1 MMSKIETKLS
11 QLDSVPHKGLF
22 RRRGIFSKFV
32 VSFVGLVVLVLVVNG
47 GLETWFMYRET
58 TQILAKAQSEKAT
71 ATANRID
78 QFLSDIERQISWAT
92 RASSTTVEQR
102 RSDYALL
109 LQQVPAIDR
118 LIYLDGVGKEQLR
131 LTRGQ
136 FVVASGVDYSDDP
149 KFKETQDK
157 SVWLSPVHF
166 DGFDPFIAIAMA
178 HSGRNAGS
186 SVAEINLKFLSDF
199 IDQRQTGTDID
210 AYVVGPAGR
219 LLAHSNIG
227 PNHLGADLSN
237 LPQVNSMIKP
247 RAEPITLGQ
256 DPDGHSVLTA
266 AATIPR
272 MNWYVFFEQPLSKA
286 LEPVYGLLYRTGW
299 LLALAIMLAVL
310 AGTLLAHQLVTP
322 IRALQVGARQLE
334 ASDFGHRINV
344 KTADEIE
351 ELADHFNRMADQL
364 QGSYSRLEQKVADRT
379 RDLAQSNSELKALEE
394 IGRAVA
400 SSLDINAVLATIVTR
415 AVELSHADAG
425 AIYSYDTSR
434 DIFELAEAHAL
445 DQSFQDK
452 VRATRIKLDESTLGL
467 SAKQRGPISIPDLS
481 KAPNFPLKELT
492 LSAGFNSVLIVPLFA
507 QDEILGALVLQR
519 RATGDFPA
527 STVGL
532 MQTFANQ
539 SVLAMKNARLFR
551 EVDQKGR
558 ELAIASAHKSQFV
571 ANMSHELRT
580 PLNAVLGYSELLTDG
595 LYGRIP
601 QKALG
606 VLERIQANGKHLLG
620 LINDVLDISKIEA
633 GQLTLALDDYSVEA
647 IVQSVVAATGSLA
660 QAKGIEVKASVPDD
674 LPMGR
679 GDERRLTQVL
689 LNLVSNAIKF
699 TDTGEVEVHVKAV
712 NGEFNFMVRD
722 TGPGIAAED
731 QAKIFEQFQQVDN
744 TSTRKKGGT
753 GLGLSISRQLVGMHG
768 GHIDLDSTLG
778 VGSTFNI
785 VVPVRVHQQRQ
796 PA

>member
-1 MMSKIETKLS
+1 MMSTIETKLS
-11 QLDSVPHKGLF
+11 QLDSAPRKGLF

-32 VSFVGLVVLVLVVNG
+32 VSFVGLVVLVLLVNG
-47 GLETWFMYRET
+47 ALETWFMYSET

-71 ATANRID
+71 TTANRID

-102 RSDYALL
+102 RSDYAQL
-109 LQQVPAIDR
+109 LQQVPAIDS
-118 LIYLDGVGKEQLR
+118 LIYLDGAGKEQLR
-131 LTRGQ
+131 LTRAQ
-136 FVVASGVDYSDDP
+136 FVIASGVDYSDDP
-149 KFKETQDK
+149 KFKETKDK
-157 SVWLSPVHF
+157 PVWLSPVHF

-186 SVAEINLKFLSDF
+186 TVAEINLKFLSDF
-199 IDQRQTGTDID
+199 VDQGQTGTDID
-210 AYVVGPAGR
+210 AYVLGPEGR
-219 LLAHSNIG
+219 LLAHSDIG
-227 PNHLGADLSN
+227 HNHLGAALAN
-237 LPQVNSMIKP
+237 LPQVKSLIKSP
-247 RAEPITLGQ
+247 AGPVTLGQ
-256 DPDGHSVLTA
+256 DPDGHAVLTGSA
-266 AATIPR
+266 AIPR

-286 LEPVYGLLYRTGW
+286 LQPVYGLLYRTGW
-299 LLALAIMLAVL
+299 LLAVAIMLAVL
-310 AGTLLAHQLVTP
+310 AGMLLARQLVTP

-400 SSLDINAVLATIVTR
+400 SSLDINAVLATIVTQ
-415 AVELSHADAG
+415 AVKFSRADAG
-425 AIYSYDTSR
+425 AIYSYDASR
-434 DIFELAEAHAL
+434 GIFELAEAHAL

-452 VRATRIKLDESTLGL
+452 VRGTRITLDESALGL
-467 SAKQRGPISIPDLS
+467 SAKQRSPVSIPDLS
-481 KAPNFPLKELT
+481 KAPSFSLKEIV

-507 QDEILGALVLQR
+507 QDDILGALVLQR
-519 RATGDFPA
+519 REVGDFPA
-527 STVGL
+527 STVDL

-539 SVLAMKNARLFR
+539 SVLAMKNAQLFR

-558 ELAIASAHKSQFV
+558 ELAIASEHKSQFV

-580 PLNAVLGYSELLTDG
+580 PLNAVLGYSELLADG
-595 LYGRIP
+595 LYGSIP
-601 QKALG
+601 QKGLD

-647 IVQSVVAATGSLA
+647 MVQSVVAATGSLA
-660 QAKGIEVKASVPDD
+660 QAKGIEVKTSVPND

-699 TDTGEVEVHVKAV
+699 TDTGEVEVRVQSV
-712 NGEFNFMVRD
+712 NGEFNIMVCD
-722 TGPGIAAED
+722 TGPGIAPKD
-731 QAKIFEQFQQVDN
+731 QATIFEQFQQIDN

-753 GLGLSISRQLVGMHG
+753 GLGLSISRQLVSMHG
-768 GHIDLDSTLG
+768 GRIDLNSTVG

-785 VVPVRVHQQRQ
+785 VVPVRVQQQR

>member
-1 MMSKIETKLS
+1 MSTIEPKLS
-11 QLDSVPHKGLF
+11 QQDSAPHKGLF
-22 RRRGIFSKFV
+22 RRRGIFNKFV
-32 VSFVGLVVLVLVVNG
+32 VSFVGLVVLVLIING

-71 ATANRID
+71 TTANRID

-92 RASSTTVEQR
+92 RASSTTIEQR
-102 RSDYALL
+102 RSDYAQL
-109 LQQVPAIDR
+109 LQQVPAIDS
-118 LIYLDGVGKEQLR
+118 LIYLDGAGKEQLR

-136 FVVASGVDYSDDP
+136 FVIASGVDYSDDP
-149 KFKETQDK
+149 KFKETQEK
-157 SVWLSPVHF
+157 PVWLSPVHF

-178 HSGRNAGS
+178 HSGRKAGS
-186 SVAEINLKFLSDF
+186 TVAEINLKFLSDF
-199 IDQRQTGTDID
+199 IDQGQTGADTD
-210 AYVVGPAGR
+210 AFVLGPEGR
-219 LLAHSNIG
+219 LLAHSDIG
-227 PNHLGADLSN
+227 PGHLGADLSN
-237 LPQVNSMIKP
+237 LPQVQSMIKP
-247 RAEPITLGQ
+247 RAEPVTLGQ
-256 DPDGHSVLTA
+256 DPDGHAVLTGSA
-266 AATIPR
+266 AIPR

-286 LEPVYGLLYRTGW
+286 LQPVYGLLYRTGW

-310 AGTLLAHQLVTP
+310 AGMLLAHHLVTP

-400 SSLDINAVLATIVTR
+400 SSLDINAVLATIVTQ
-415 AVELSHADAG
+415 AVKFSRADAG
-425 AIYSYDTSR
+425 AIYSYDASR
-434 DIFELAEAHAL
+434 GIFELAEAHAL
-445 DQSFQDK
+445 DQSFLDK
-452 VRATRIKLDESTLGL
+452 VRATRITLDESALGR
-467 SAKQRGPISIPDLS
+467 SAKQRAPISIPDIS
-481 KAPNFPLKELT
+481 KAPNFSLKEFV

-507 QDEILGALVLQR
+507 QDDILGALVLQR
-519 RATGDFPA
+519 RETGDFPA
-527 STVGL
+527 CTVDL

-539 SVLAMKNARLFR
+539 SVLAMKNAQLFR

-558 ELAIASAHKSQFV
+558 ELAIASEHKSQFV

-580 PLNAVLGYSELLTDG
+580 PLNAVLGYSELLADG
-595 LYGRIP
+595 LYGSIP
-601 QKALG
+601 QKGLD
-606 VLERIQANGKHLLG
+606 VLERIQANGKHLLS

-647 IVQSVVAATGSLA
+647 IVQSVVASTGSLA
-660 QAKGIEVKASVPDD
+660 QAKGIEVKTSVPND

-699 TDTGEVEVHVKAV
+699 TDTGEVEVRVQAV
-712 NGEFNFMVRD
+712 NGDFNIMVCD
-722 TGPGIAAED
+722 TGPGIAPKD
-731 QAKIFEQFQQVDN
+731 QA
-744 TSTRKKGGT
+744 
-753 GLGLSISRQLVGMHG
+753 
-768 GHIDLDSTLG
+768 
-778 VGSTFNI
+778 
-785 VVPVRVHQQRQ
+785 
-796 PA
+796 

>member
-1 MMSKIETKLS
+1 MSTIETKLS
-11 QLDSVPHKGLF
+11 QLDSAPRKGLF

-32 VSFVGLVVLVLVVNG
+32 VSFVGLVVLVLLVNG
-47 GLETWFMYRET
+47 ALETWFMYSET

-71 ATANRID
+71 STANRID

-102 RSDYALL
+102 RSDYAQL
-109 LQQVPAIDR
+109 LQQVPAIDS
-118 LIYLDGVGKEQLR
+118 LIYLDGAGKEQLR
-131 LTRGQ
+131 LTRAQ
-136 FVVASGVDYSDDP
+136 FVIASGVDYSDDP
-149 KFKETQDK
+149 KFKETKDK
-157 SVWLSPVHF
+157 PVWLSPVHF

-186 SVAEINLKFLSDF
+186 TVAEINLKFLSDF
-199 IDQRQTGTDID
+199 VDQGQTGTDID
-210 AYVVGPAGR
+210 AYVLGPEGR
-219 LLAHSNIG
+219 LLAHSDIG
-227 PNHLGADLSN
+227 HNHLGADLAN
-237 LPQVNSMIKP
+237 LPQVKSLIKSP
-247 RAEPITLGQ
+247 AGPVTLGQ
-256 DPDGHSVLTA
+256 DPDGHAVLTGSA
-266 AATIPR
+266 AIPR

-286 LEPVYGLLYRTGW
+286 LQPVYGLLYRTGW
-299 LLALAIMLAVL
+299 LLAVAIMLAVL
-310 AGTLLAHQLVTP
+310 AGMLLARQLVTP

-400 SSLDINAVLATIVTR
+400 SSLDINAVLATIVTQ
-415 AVELSHADAG
+415 AVKFSRADAG
-425 AIYSYDTSR
+425 AIYSYDASR
-434 DIFELAEAHAL
+434 GIFELAEAHAL

-452 VRATRIKLDESTLGL
+452 VRGTRITLDESALGL
-467 SAKQRGPISIPDLS
+467 SAKQRSPVSIPDLS
-481 KAPNFPLKELT
+481 KAPSFSLKEIV

-507 QDEILGALVLQR
+507 QDDILGALVLQR
-519 RATGDFPA
+519 REVGDFPA
-527 STVGL
+527 STVDL

-539 SVLAMKNARLFR
+539 SVLAMKNAQLFR

-558 ELAIASAHKSQFV
+558 ELAIASEHKSQFV

-580 PLNAVLGYSELLTDG
+580 PLNAVLGYSELLADG
-595 LYGRIP
+595 LYGSIP
-601 QKALG
+601 QKGLD

-647 IVQSVVAATGSLA
+647 MVQSVVAATGSLA
-660 QAKGIEVKASVPDD
+660 QAKGIEVKTSVPND

-699 TDTGEVEVHVKAV
+699 TDTGEVEVRVQSV
-712 NGEFNFMVRD
+712 NGEFNIMVCD
-722 TGPGIAAED
+722 TGPGIAPKD
-731 QAKIFEQFQQVDN
+731 QATIFEQFQQIDN

-753 GLGLSISRQLVGMHG
+753 GLGLSISRQLVSMHG
-768 GHIDLDSTLG
+768 GRIDLNSTVG

-785 VVPVRVHQQRQ
+785 VVPVRVQQQR

>member
-1 MMSKIETKLS
+1 MMSTIEPKLS
-11 QLDSVPHKGLF
+11 QPDSAPRKGLF

-32 VSFVGLVVLVLVVNG
+32 VWFVGLVVLVLIVNG
-47 GLETWFMYRET
+47 VLETWFMYRET

-71 ATANRID
+71 TTANRID

-102 RSDYALL
+102 RSDYAQL
-109 LQQVPAIDR
+109 LQQVPAIDS
-118 LIYLDGVGKEQLR
+118 LMYLDGAGKEQLR

-136 FVVASGVDYSDDP
+136 FVIASGVDYSDDP
-149 KFKETQDK
+149 KFKETQEK
-157 SVWLSPVHF
+157 PVWLSPVHF

-178 HSGRNAGS
+178 HSGRKAGS
-186 SVAEINLKFLSDF
+186 TVAEINLKFLSDF
-199 IDQRQTGTDID
+199 IDQGQTGTDTD
-210 AYVVGPAGR
+210 AFVLGPEGR
-219 LLAHSNIG
+219 LLAHSDIG
-227 PNHLGADLSN
+227 SSHLGADLSN
-237 LPQVNSMIKP
+237 LPQVKSMIKP
-247 RAEPITLGQ
+247 RAEPVTLGQ
-256 DPDGHSVLTA
+256 DSDGHAVLTGSA
-266 AATIPR
+266 AIPR

-286 LEPVYGLLYRTGW
+286 LQPVYGLLYRTGW
-299 LLALAIMLAVL
+299 LLALAIVLAVL
-310 AGTLLAHQLVTP
+310 AGMLLAHHLVTP

-400 SSLDINAVLATIVTR
+400 SSLDINAVLATIVTQ
-415 AVELSHADAG
+415 AVKFSRADAG
-425 AIYSYDTSR
+425 AIYSYDASR
-434 DIFELAEAHAL
+434 GIFELAEAHAL
-445 DQSFQDK
+445 DQSFLDK
-452 VRATRIKLDESTLGL
+452 VRATRITLDESALGR
-467 SAKQRGPISIPDLS
+467 SAKQRAPISIPDIS
-481 KAPNFPLKELT
+481 KAPNFPLKEIV

-507 QDEILGALVLQR
+507 QDDILGALVLQR
-519 RATGDFPA
+519 RETGDFPA
-527 STVGL
+527 STVDL

-539 SVLAMKNARLFR
+539 SVLAMKNAQLFR

-558 ELAIASAHKSQFV
+558 ELAIASEHKSQFV

-580 PLNAVLGYSELLTDG
+580 PLNAVLGYSELLADG
-595 LYGRIP
+595 LYGSIP
-601 QKALG
+601 QKGLD
-606 VLERIQANGKHLLG
+606 VLERIQANGKHLLS

-660 QAKGIEVKASVPDD
+660 QAKGIEVKTSVPND

-699 TDTGEVEVHVKAV
+699 TDTGEVEVRVQAV
-712 NGEFNFMVRD
+712 NGEFNIMVCD
-722 TGPGIAAED
+722 TGPGIAPKD
-731 QAKIFEQFQQVDN
+731 QATIFEQFQQIDN

-768 GHIDLDSTLG
+768 GRIDLDSTPG

-785 VVPVRVHQQRQ
+785 VVPVRVQQQ
-796 PA
+796 KELA

>member
-1 MMSKIETKLS
+1 MMSTIETKAS
-11 QLDSVPHKGLF
+11 LDSAPAKGLF

-32 VSFVGLVVLVLVVNG
+32 VSFVGLVVLVLLVNG
-47 GLETWFMYRET
+47 ALETWFMYSET

-71 ATANRID
+71 TTANRID

-102 RSDYALL
+102 RSDYAQL
-109 LQQVPAIDR
+109 LQQVPAIDS
-118 LIYLDGVGKEQLR
+118 LIYLDGAGKEQLR
-131 LTRGQ
+131 LTRAQ
-136 FVVASGVDYSDDP
+136 FVIASGVDYSDDP

-157 SVWLSPVHF
+157 PVWLSPVHF

-186 SVAEINLKFLSDF
+186 TVAEINLKFLSDF
-199 IDQRQTGTDID
+199 VDQDQAGTDVD
-210 AYVVGPAGR
+210 AYILGPEGR
-219 LLAHSNIG
+219 LLAHSDLG
-227 PNHLGADLSN
+227 HNHLGADLGS
-237 LPQVNSMIKP
+237 LPQVKSMIKP
-247 RAEPITLGQ
+247 TAEPVTRGQ
-256 DPDGHSVLTA
+256 DPDGHAVLTGSA
-266 AATIPR
+266 AIPR

-286 LEPVYGLLYRTGW
+286 LQPVYGLLYRTGW

-310 AGTLLAHQLVTP
+310 AGMLLAHHLVTP

-400 SSLDINAVLATIVTR
+400 SSLDINAVLATIVTQAVKFSR
-415 AVELSHADAG
+415 ADSG
-425 AIYSYDTSR
+425 AIYSYDASR
-434 DIFELAEAHAL
+434 DIFELAEAHGL
-445 DQSFQDK
+445 DRSFLDK
-452 VRATRIKLDESTLGL
+452 VRGTRITLDESALGL

-481 KAPNFPLKELT
+481 KAPNFSLKEFV

-519 RATGDFPA
+519 RETGDFPA
-527 STVGL
+527 NTVDL

-558 ELAIASAHKSQFV
+558 ELAIASEHKSQFV

-580 PLNAVLGYSELLTDG
+580 PLNAVLGYSELLADG
-595 LYGRIP
+595 LYGNIP
-601 QKALG
+601 QKGLE
-606 VLERIQANGKHLLG
+606 VLERIQANGRHLLS

-660 QAKGIEVKASVPDD
+660 QAKGLEVKTSVPHD

-699 TDTGEVEVHVKAV
+699 TDTGEVEVRVQAV
-712 NGEFNFMVRD
+712 NGEFNIMVCD
-722 TGPGIAAED
+722 TGPGIAPKD
-731 QAKIFEQFQQVDN
+731 QATIFEQFHQIDS

-768 GHIDLDSTLG
+768 GRIDLDSTLG

-785 VVPVRVHQQRQ
+785 VVPVRVQEQR
-796 PA
+796 PLA

>member
-1 MMSKIETKLS
+1 MMSTIQTKLS
-11 QLDSVPHKGLF
+11 QLDSAPRKGLF

-32 VSFVGLVVLVLVVNG
+32 VSFVGLVVLVLLVNG
-47 GLETWFMYRET
+47 ALETWFMYSET

-71 ATANRID
+71 TTANRID

-102 RSDYALL
+102 RSDYAQL
-109 LQQVPAIDR
+109 LQQVPAIDS
-118 LIYLDGVGKEQLR
+118 LIYLDGAGKEQLR
-131 LTRGQ
+131 LTRAQ
-136 FVVASGVDYSDDP
+136 FVIASGVDYSDDP
-149 KFKETQDK
+149 KFKETKDK
-157 SVWLSPVHF
+157 PVWLSPVHF

-186 SVAEINLKFLSDF
+186 TVAEINLKFLSDF
-199 IDQRQTGTDID
+199 VDQGQTGTDID
-210 AYVVGPAGR
+210 AYVLGPEGR
-219 LLAHSNIG
+219 LLAHSDIG
-227 PNHLGADLSN
+227 HNHLGADLAN
-237 LPQVNSMIKP
+237 LPQVKSLIKSP
-247 RAEPITLGQ
+247 AGPVTLGQ
-256 DPDGHSVLTA
+256 DPDGHAVLTGSA
-266 AATIPR
+266 AIPR

-286 LEPVYGLLYRTGW
+286 LQPVYGLLYRTGW
-299 LLALAIMLAVL
+299 LLAVAIMLAVL
-310 AGTLLAHQLVTP
+310 AGMLLARQLVTP

-344 KTADEIE
+344 TTADEIE

-400 SSLDINAVLATIVTR
+400 SSLDINAVLATIVTQ
-415 AVELSHADAG
+415 AVKFSRADAG
-425 AIYSYDTSR
+425 AIYSYDASR
-434 DIFELAEAHAL
+434 GIFELAEAHAL

-452 VRATRIKLDESTLGL
+452 VRGTRITLDESALGL
-467 SAKQRGPISIPDLS
+467 SAKQRSPVSIPDLS
-481 KAPNFPLKELT
+481 KAPSFSLKEIV

-507 QDEILGALVLQR
+507 QDDILGALVLQR
-519 RATGDFPA
+519 REVGDFPA
-527 STVGL
+527 STVDL

-539 SVLAMKNARLFR
+539 SVLAMKNAQLFR

-558 ELAIASAHKSQFV
+558 ELAIASEHKSQFV

-580 PLNAVLGYSELLTDG
+580 PLNAVLGYSELLADG
-595 LYGRIP
+595 LYGSIP
-601 QKALG
+601 QKGLD

-647 IVQSVVAATGSLA
+647 MVQSVVAATGSLA
-660 QAKGIEVKASVPDD
+660 QAKGIEVKTSVPND

-699 TDTGEVEVHVKAV
+699 TDTGEVEVRVQSV
-712 NGEFNFMVRD
+712 NGEFNIMVCD
-722 TGPGIAAED
+722 TGPGIAPKD
-731 QAKIFEQFQQVDN
+731 QATIFEQFQQIDN

-753 GLGLSISRQLVGMHG
+753 GLGLSISRQLVSMHG
-768 GHIDLDSTLG
+768 GRIDLNSTVG

-785 VVPVRVHQQRQ
+785 VVPVRVQQQR

>member
-1 MMSKIETKLS
+1 MMSTIETKLS
-11 QLDSVPHKGLF
+11 QPASAPHKGLF

-32 VSFVGLVVLVLVVNG
+32 VSFVGLVVLVLLVNG
-47 GLETWFMYRET
+47 ALETWFMYSET

-71 ATANRID
+71 TTANRID

-102 RSDYALL
+102 RSDYAQL
-109 LQQVPAIDR
+109 LQQVPEIDS
-118 LIYLDGVGKEQLR
+118 LIYLDGAGKEQLR
-131 LTRGQ
+131 LTRSQ
-136 FVVASGVDYSDDP
+136 FVLGSGVDYSDDP

-157 SVWLSPVHF
+157 PVWLSPVHF

-186 SVAEINLKFLSDF
+186 TVAEINLKFLSDF
-199 IDQRQTGTDID
+199 VDQSQTGTDID
-210 AYVVGPAGR
+210 AYILGPEGR
-219 LLAHSNIG
+219 VLAHSDVG
-227 PNHLGADLSN
+227 HNHLGADLAN
-237 LPQVNSMIKP
+237 LPQVKSMMKP
-247 RAEPITLGQ
+247 RPEPVTLGQ
-256 DPDGHSVLTA
+256 DPAGHPVLTGSA
-266 AATIPR
+266 AIPR

-286 LEPVYGLLYRTGW
+286 LQPVYGLLYRTGW

-310 AGTLLAHQLVTP
+310 AGMLLARQLVTP

-400 SSLDINAVLATIVTR
+400 SSLDINAVLATIVTQ
-415 AVELSHADAG
+415 AVKFSRADAG
-425 AIYSYDTSR
+425 AIYSYDASR
-434 DIFELAEAHAL
+434 DVFELAEAHGL
-445 DQSFQDK
+445 DLAFLDK
-452 VRATRIKLDESTLGL
+452 VRGTRITLDESALGR
-467 SAKQRGPISIPDLS
+467 SAKQRSPISIPDLS
-481 KAPNFPLKELT
+481 KAPNFSLKEFV

-507 QDEILGALVLQR
+507 QDDMLGALVLQR
-519 RATGDFPA
+519 REAGDFPA
-527 STVGL
+527 STVDL

-558 ELAIASAHKSQFV
+558 ELAIASEHKSQFV

-580 PLNAVLGYSELLTDG
+580 PLNAVLGYSELLADG
-595 LYGRIP
+595 LYGDIP
-601 QKALG
+601 QKALD
-606 VLERIQANGKHLLG
+606 VLERIQANGKHLLS

-660 QAKGIEVKASVPDD
+660 QAKGLEVKTSVPND

-699 TDTGEVEVHVKAV
+699 TDTGAVEVRVQAV
-712 NGEFNFMVRD
+712 NGEFNIMVCD
-722 TGPGIAAED
+722 TGPGIAPND
-731 QAKIFEQFQQVDN
+731 QATIFEQFQQIDN

-768 GHIDLDSTLG
+768 GRIDLDSTVG
-778 VGSTFNI
+778 VGSTFSI
-785 VVPVRVHQQRQ
+785 VVPVRVQQQRQ

>member
-1 MMSKIETKLS
+1 MSTIETKLS
-11 QLDSVPHKGLF
+11 QLDSAPRKGLF

-32 VSFVGLVVLVLVVNG
+32 VSFVGLVVLVLLVNG
-47 GLETWFMYRET
+47 ALETWFMYSET

-71 ATANRID
+71 TTANRID

-102 RSDYALL
+102 RSDYAQL
-109 LQQVPAIDR
+109 LQQVPAIDS
-118 LIYLDGVGKEQLR
+118 LIYLDGAGKEQLR
-131 LTRGQ
+131 LTRAQ
-136 FVVASGVDYSDDP
+136 FVIASGVDYSDDP
-149 KFKETQDK
+149 KFKETKDK
-157 SVWLSPVHF
+157 PVWLSPVHF

-186 SVAEINLKFLSDF
+186 TVAEINLKFLSDF
-199 IDQRQTGTDID
+199 VDQGQTGTDID
-210 AYVVGPAGR
+210 AYVLGPEGR
-219 LLAHSNIG
+219 LLAHSDIG
-227 PNHLGADLSN
+227 HNHLGAALAN
-237 LPQVNSMIKP
+237 LPQVKSLIKSP
-247 RAEPITLGQ
+247 AGPVTLGQ
-256 DPDGHSVLTA
+256 DPDGHAVLTGSA
-266 AATIPR
+266 AIPR

-286 LEPVYGLLYRTGW
+286 LQPVYGLLYRTGW
-299 LLALAIMLAVL
+299 LLAVAIMLAVL
-310 AGTLLAHQLVTP
+310 AGMLLARQLVTP

-400 SSLDINAVLATIVTR
+400 SSLDINAVLATIVTQ
-415 AVELSHADAG
+415 AVKFSRADAG
-425 AIYSYDTSR
+425 AIYSYDASR
-434 DIFELAEAHAL
+434 GIFELAEAHAL

-452 VRATRIKLDESTLGL
+452 VRGTRITLDESALGL
-467 SAKQRGPISIPDLS
+467 SAKQRSPVSIPDLS
-481 KAPNFPLKELT
+481 KAPSFSLKEIV

-507 QDEILGALVLQR
+507 QDDILGALVLQR
-519 RATGDFPA
+519 REVGDFPA
-527 STVGL
+527 STVDL

-539 SVLAMKNARLFR
+539 SVLAMKNAQLFR

-558 ELAIASAHKSQFV
+558 ELAIASEHKSQFV

-580 PLNAVLGYSELLTDG
+580 PLNAVLGYSELLADG
-595 LYGRIP
+595 LYGSIP
-601 QKALG
+601 QKGLD

-647 IVQSVVAATGSLA
+647 MVQSVVAATGSLA
-660 QAKGIEVKASVPDD
+660 QAKGIEVKTSVPND

-699 TDTGEVEVHVKAV
+699 TDTGEVEVRVQSV
-712 NGEFNFMVRD
+712 NGEFNIMVCD
-722 TGPGIAAED
+722 TGPGIAPKD
-731 QAKIFEQFQQVDN
+731 QATIFEQFQQIDN

-753 GLGLSISRQLVGMHG
+753 GLGLSISRQLVSMHG
-768 GHIDLDSTLG
+768 GRIDLNSTVG

-785 VVPVRVHQQRQ
+785 VVPVRVQQQR

>member
-1 MMSKIETKLS
+1 MMSTIETKLS
-11 QLDSVPHKGLF
+11 QPDSAPHKGLF

-32 VSFVGLVVLVLVVNG
+32 VSFVGLVVLVLLVNG
-47 GLETWFMYRET
+47 ALETWFMYSET

-71 ATANRID
+71 TTAYRID

-102 RSDYALL
+102 RSDYAQL
-109 LQQVPAIDR
+109 LQQVPAIDS
-118 LIYLDGVGKEQLR
+118 LIYLDGSGKEQLR
-131 LTRGQ
+131 LTRSQ
-136 FVVASGVDYSDDP
+136 FVIGSGVDYSDDP
-149 KFKETQDK
+149 RFKETQDK
-157 SVWLSPVHF
+157 PVWLSPVHF

-186 SVAEINLKFLSDF
+186 TVAEINLKFLSDYV
-199 IDQRQTGTDID
+199 DQSQTGTDID
-210 AYVVGPAGR
+210 AFILGPEGR
-219 LLAHSNIG
+219 VLAHSDIG
-227 PNHLGADLSN
+227 HNHLGADLAN
-237 LPQVNSMIKP
+237 LPQVKSMMKP
-247 RAEPITLGQ
+247 HPETVTLGQ
-256 DPDGHSVLTA
+256 DPAGHAVLTGSA
-266 AATIPR
+266 AIPR

-286 LEPVYGLLYRTGW
+286 LQPVYGLLYRTGW
-299 LLALAIMLAVL
+299 LLAIAIMLAVL
-310 AGTLLAHQLVTP
+310 AGMLLARQLVTP

-334 ASDFGHRINV
+334 SSDFGHRINV

-400 SSLDINAVLATIVTR
+400 SSLDINAVLATIVTQ
-415 AVELSHADAG
+415 AVKFSRADAG
-425 AIYSYDTSR
+425 AIYSYDAAR
-434 DIFELAEAHAL
+434 DVFELAEAHGL
-445 DQSFQDK
+445 DQAFLDK
-452 VRATRIKLDESTLGL
+452 VRGTRITLDESALGR

-481 KAPNFPLKELT
+481 KAPDFSLKEFV

-507 QDEILGALVLQR
+507 QDDMLGALVLQR
-519 RATGDFPA
+519 HETGDFPA
-527 STVGL
+527 STVDL

-558 ELAIASAHKSQFV
+558 ELAIASEHKSQFV

-580 PLNAVLGYSELLTDG
+580 PLNAVLGYSELLADG
-595 LYGRIP
+595 LYGDIP
-601 QKALG
+601 QKALD
-606 VLERIQANGKHLLG
+606 VLERIQANGKHLLS

-633 GQLTLALDDYSVEA
+633 GQLTLALDDYSVET

-660 QAKGIEVKASVPDD
+660 QAKGLEVKTNVPND

-699 TDTGEVEVHVKAV
+699 TDTGGVEVRVQAV
-712 NGEFNFMVRD
+712 NGEFNIMVCD
-722 TGPGIAAED
+722 TGPGIAPKD
-731 QAKIFEQFQQVDN
+731 QATIFEQFQQIDN

-768 GHIDLDSTLG
+768 GRIDLDSTVG
-778 VGSTFNI
+778 VGSTFSI
-785 VVPVRVHQQRQ
+785 VVPVRVQQQRQ

>member
-1 MMSKIETKLS
+1 MMSTIEPKLS
-11 QLDSVPHKGLF
+11 QQDSAPHKGLF

-32 VSFVGLVVLVLVVNG
+32 VSFVGLVVLVLIING

-71 ATANRID
+71 TTANRID

-102 RSDYALL
+102 RSDYAQL
-109 LQQVPAIDR
+109 LQQVPAIDS
-118 LIYLDGVGKEQLR
+118 LIYLDGAGKEQLR

-136 FVVASGVDYSDDP
+136 FVIASGVDYSDDP
-149 KFKETQDK
+149 KFKETQEK
-157 SVWLSPVHF
+157 PVWLSPVHF

-178 HSGRNAGS
+178 HSGRKAGS
-186 SVAEINLKFLSDF
+186 TVAEINLKFLSDF
-199 IDQRQTGTDID
+199 IDQGQTGTDTD
-210 AYVVGPAGR
+210 AFVLGPEGR
-219 LLAHSNIG
+219 LLAHSDIG
-227 PNHLGADLSN
+227 PGHLGADLSN
-237 LPQVNSMIKP
+237 LPQVKSMIKP
-247 RAEPITLGQ
+247 RAEPVTLGQ
-256 DPDGHSVLTA
+256 DPDGHAVLTGSA
-266 AATIPR
+266 AIPR

-286 LEPVYGLLYRTGW
+286 LQPVYGLLYRTGW

-310 AGTLLAHQLVTP
+310 AGMLLAHHLVTP

-400 SSLDINAVLATIVTR
+400 SSLDINAVLATIVTQ
-415 AVELSHADAG
+415 AVKFSRADAG
-425 AIYSYDTSR
+425 AIYSYDASR
-434 DIFELAEAHAL
+434 GIFELAEAHAL
-445 DQSFQDK
+445 DQSFLDK
-452 VRATRIKLDESTLGL
+452 VRATRITLDESALGL
-467 SAKQRGPISIPDLS
+467 SAKQRAPVSIPDIS
-481 KAPNFPLKELT
+481 KAPHFSLKEFV

-507 QDEILGALVLQR
+507 QDDILGALVLQR
-519 RATGDFPA
+519 RETGDFPA
-527 STVGL
+527 STVDL

-539 SVLAMKNARLFR
+539 SVLAMKNAQLFR

-558 ELAIASAHKSQFV
+558 ELAIASEHKSQFV

-580 PLNAVLGYSELLTDG
+580 PLNAVLGYSELLADG
-595 LYGRIP
+595 LYGSIP
-601 QKALG
+601 QKGLD
-606 VLERIQANGKHLLG
+606 VLERIQANGKHLLS

-647 IVQSVVAATGSLA
+647 MVQSVVAATGSLA
-660 QAKGIEVKASVPDD
+660 QAKGIEIKTNVPND

-699 TDTGEVEVHVKAV
+699 TDTGEVEVRVQTV
-712 NGEFNFMVRD
+712 NGEFNIMVCD
-722 TGPGIAAED
+722 TGPGIAPKD
-731 QAKIFEQFQQVDN
+731 QATIFEQFQQIDN
-744 TSTRKKGGT
+744 TSTRRKGGT
-753 GLGLSISRQLVGMHG
+753 GLGLSISRQLVCMHG
-768 GHIDLDSTLG
+768 GRIDLNSTPG

-785 VVPVRVHQQRQ
+785 VVPVRVQHQRE

>member
-1 MMSKIETKLS
+1 MMSTIETKLS
-11 QLDSVPHKGLF
+11 QQDSAPHKGLF

-32 VSFVGLVVLVLVVNG
+32 ISFVGLVVLVLLVNG
-47 GLETWFMYRET
+47 ALETWFMYNET

-71 ATANRID
+71 TTANRID

-102 RSDYALL
+102 RSDYAQL
-109 LQQVPAIDR
+109 LQQVPAIDS
-118 LIYLDGVGKEQLR
+118 LIYLDGAGKEQLR
-131 LTRGQ
+131 LTRSQ
-136 FVVASGVDYSDDP
+136 FVIGSGVDYSDDP

-157 SVWLSPVHF
+157 PVWLSPVHF

-186 SVAEINLKFLSDF
+186 TVAEINLKFLSDYV
-199 IDQRQTGTDID
+199 DQSQTGADID
-210 AYVVGPAGR
+210 AFILGPEGR
-219 LLAHSNIG
+219 VLAHSDIG
-227 PNHLGADLSN
+227 HNHLGADLAN
-237 LPQVNSMIKP
+237 LPQVKSMMKP
-247 RAEPITLGQ
+247 RPEPVTLGQ
-256 DPDGHSVLTA
+256 DPAGHAVLTGSA
-266 AATIPR
+266 AIPR

-286 LEPVYGLLYRTGW
+286 LQPVYGLLYRTGW
-299 LLALAIMLAVL
+299 LLAIAIMLAVL
-310 AGTLLAHQLVTP
+310 AGMLLARQLVTP

-400 SSLDINAVLATIVTR
+400 SSLDINAVLATIVTQ
-415 AVELSHADAG
+415 AVKFSRADAG
-425 AIYSYDTSR
+425 AIYSYDASQ
-434 DIFELAEAHAL
+434 DIFELAEAHEL
-445 DQSFQDK
+445 DQSFLDK
-452 VRATRIKLDESTLGL
+452 VRGTRITLDESALGR

-481 KAPNFPLKELT
+481 KSPNFSLKEFV

-519 RATGDFPA
+519 RETGDFPA
-527 STVGL
+527 STVDL

-558 ELAIASAHKSQFV
+558 ELAIASEHKSQFV

-580 PLNAVLGYSELLTDG
+580 PLNAVLGYSELLADG
-595 LYGRIP
+595 LYGDIP
-601 QKALG
+601 QKALD
-606 VLERIQANGKHLLG
+606 VLERIQANGKHLLS

-660 QAKGIEVKASVPDD
+660 QAKGLDVKTSVPND

-699 TDTGEVEVHVKAV
+699 TDAGGVEVRVQAV
-712 NGEFNFMVRD
+712 NGEFNILVCD
-722 TGPGIAAED
+722 TGPGIAPKD
-731 QAKIFEQFQQVDN
+731 QATIFEQFQQIDN

-768 GHIDLDSTLG
+768 GRIDLDSTVG
-778 VGSTFNI
+778 VGSTFSI
-785 VVPVRVHQQRQ
+785 VVPVRVQQQRQ
-796 PA
+796 LA

>member
-1 MMSKIETKLS
+1 MSTTEPKLS
-11 QLDSVPHKGLF
+11 QPDSAPRKGLF

-32 VSFVGLVVLVLVVNG
+32 VWFVGLVVLVLIVNG
-47 GLETWFMYRET
+47 VLETWFMYRET

-71 ATANRID
+71 TTANRID

-102 RSDYALL
+102 RSDYAQL
-109 LQQVPAIDR
+109 LQQVPAIDS
-118 LIYLDGVGKEQLR
+118 LMYLDGAGKEQLR

-136 FVVASGVDYSDDP
+136 FVIASGVDYSDDP
-149 KFKETQDK
+149 KFKETQEK
-157 SVWLSPVHF
+157 PVWLSPVHF

-178 HSGRNAGS
+178 HSGRKAGS
-186 SVAEINLKFLSDF
+186 TVAEINLKFLSDF
-199 IDQRQTGTDID
+199 IDQGQTGTDTD
-210 AYVVGPAGR
+210 AFVLGPEGR
-219 LLAHSNIG
+219 LLAHSDIG
-227 PNHLGADLSN
+227 SSHLGADLSN
-237 LPQVNSMIKP
+237 LPQVKSMIKP
-247 RAEPITLGQ
+247 SAEPVTLGQ
-256 DPDGHSVLTA
+256 DPDGHAVLTGSA
-266 AATIPR
+266 AIPR

-286 LEPVYGLLYRTGW
+286 LQPVYGLLYRTGW
-299 LLALAIMLAVL
+299 LLALAIVLAVL
-310 AGTLLAHQLVTP
+310 AGMLLAHHLVTP

-400 SSLDINAVLATIVTR
+400 SSLDINAVLATIVTQ
-415 AVELSHADAG
+415 AVKFSRADAG
-425 AIYSYDTSR
+425 AIYSYDASR
-434 DIFELAEAHAL
+434 GIFELAEAHAL
-445 DQSFQDK
+445 DQSFLDK
-452 VRATRIKLDESTLGL
+452 VRATRITLDESALGL
-467 SAKQRGPISIPDLS
+467 SAKQRAPVSIPDIS
-481 KAPNFPLKELT
+481 KAPHFSLKEFV

-507 QDEILGALVLQR
+507 QDDILGALVLQR
-519 RATGDFPA
+519 RETGDFPA
-527 STVGL
+527 STVDL

-539 SVLAMKNARLFR
+539 SVLAMKNAQLFR

-558 ELAIASAHKSQFV
+558 ELAIASEHKSQFV

-580 PLNAVLGYSELLTDG
+580 PLNAVLGYSELLADG
-595 LYGRIP
+595 LYGSIP
-601 QKALG
+601 QKGLD
-606 VLERIQANGKHLLG
+606 VLERIQANGKHLLS

-660 QAKGIEVKASVPDD
+660 QAKGIEVKTSVPND

-699 TDTGEVEVHVKAV
+699 TDTGEVEVRVQAV
-712 NGEFNFMVRD
+712 NGEFNIMVCD
-722 TGPGIAAED
+722 TGPGIAPKD
-731 QAKIFEQFQQVDN
+731 QATIFEQFQQIDN

-768 GHIDLDSTLG
+768 GRIDLDSTLG

-785 VVPVRVHQQRQ
+785 VVPVRVQQQRQ
-796 PA
+796 LA

>member
-1 MMSKIETKLS
+1 MMSTIETKLS
-11 QLDSVPHKGLF
+11 QLDSAPRKGLF

-32 VSFVGLVVLVLVVNG
+32 VSFVGLVVLVLLVNG
-47 GLETWFMYRET
+47 ALETWFMYSET

-71 ATANRID
+71 STANRID

-102 RSDYALL
+102 RSDYAQL
-109 LQQVPAIDR
+109 LQQVPAIDS
-118 LIYLDGVGKEQLR
+118 LIYLDGAGKEQLR
-131 LTRGQ
+131 LTRAQ
-136 FVVASGVDYSDDP
+136 FVIASGVDYSDDP
-149 KFKETQDK
+149 KFKETKDK
-157 SVWLSPVHF
+157 PVWLSPVHF

-186 SVAEINLKFLSDF
+186 TVAEINLKFLSDF
-199 IDQRQTGTDID
+199 VDQGQTGTDID
-210 AYVVGPAGR
+210 AYVLGPEGR
-219 LLAHSNIG
+219 LLAHSDIG
-227 PNHLGADLSN
+227 HNHLGADLAN
-237 LPQVNSMIKP
+237 LPQVKSLIKSP
-247 RAEPITLGQ
+247 AGPVTLGQ
-256 DPDGHSVLTA
+256 DPDGHAVLTGSA
-266 AATIPR
+266 AIPR

-286 LEPVYGLLYRTGW
+286 LQPVYGLLYRTGW
-299 LLALAIMLAVL
+299 LLAVAIMLAVL
-310 AGTLLAHQLVTP
+310 AGMLLARQLVTP

-400 SSLDINAVLATIVTR
+400 SSLDINAVLATIVTQ
-415 AVELSHADAG
+415 AVKFSRADAG
-425 AIYSYDTSR
+425 AIYSYDASR
-434 DIFELAEAHAL
+434 GIFELAEAHAL

-452 VRATRIKLDESTLGL
+452 VRGTRITLDESALGL
-467 SAKQRGPISIPDLS
+467 SAKQRSPVSIPDLS
-481 KAPNFPLKELT
+481 KAPSFSLKEIV

-507 QDEILGALVLQR
+507 QDDILGALVLQR
-519 RATGDFPA
+519 REVGDFPA
-527 STVGL
+527 STVDL

-539 SVLAMKNARLFR
+539 SVLAMKNAQLFR

-558 ELAIASAHKSQFV
+558 ELAIASEHKSQFV

-580 PLNAVLGYSELLTDG
+580 PLNAVLGYSELLADG
-595 LYGRIP
+595 LYGSIP
-601 QKALG
+601 QKGLD

-647 IVQSVVAATGSLA
+647 MVQSVVAATGSLA
-660 QAKGIEVKASVPDD
+660 QAKGIEVKTSVPND

-699 TDTGEVEVHVKAV
+699 TDTGEVEVRVQSV
-712 NGEFNFMVRD
+712 NGEFNIMVCD
-722 TGPGIAAED
+722 TGPGIAPKD
-731 QAKIFEQFQQVDN
+731 QATIFEQFQQIDN

-753 GLGLSISRQLVGMHG
+753 GLGLSISRQLVSMHG
-768 GHIDLDSTLG
+768 GRIDLNSTVG

-785 VVPVRVHQQRQ
+785 VVPVRVQQQR

>member
-1 MMSKIETKLS
+1 MMSTIETKLS
-11 QLDSVPHKGLF
+11 QLDSAPRKGLF

-32 VSFVGLVVLVLVVNG
+32 VSFVGLVVLVLLVNG
-47 GLETWFMYRET
+47 ALETWFMYSET

-71 ATANRID
+71 TTANRID

-102 RSDYALL
+102 RSDYAQL
-109 LQQVPAIDR
+109 LQQVPAIDS
-118 LIYLDGVGKEQLR
+118 LIYLDGAGKEQLR
-131 LTRGQ
+131 LTRAQ
-136 FVVASGVDYSDDP
+136 FVIASGVDYSDDP
-149 KFKETQDK
+149 KFKETKDK
-157 SVWLSPVHF
+157 PVWLSPVHF

-186 SVAEINLKFLSDF
+186 TVAEINLKFLSDF
-199 IDQRQTGTDID
+199 VDQGQTGTDID
-210 AYVVGPAGR
+210 AYVLGTEGR
-219 LLAHSNIG
+219 LLAHSDIG
-227 PNHLGADLSN
+227 HNHLGADLAN
-237 LPQVNSMIKP
+237 LPQVKSLIKSP
-247 RAEPITLGQ
+247 AGPVTLGQ
-256 DPDGHSVLTA
+256 DPDGHAVLTGSA
-266 AATIPR
+266 AIPR

-286 LEPVYGLLYRTGW
+286 LQPVYGLLYRTGW
-299 LLALAIMLAVL
+299 LLAVAIMLAVL
-310 AGTLLAHQLVTP
+310 AGMLLARQLVTP

-400 SSLDINAVLATIVTR
+400 SSLDINAVLATIVTQ
-415 AVELSHADAG
+415 AVKFSRADAG
-425 AIYSYDTSR
+425 AIYSYDASR
-434 DIFELAEAHAL
+434 GIFELAEAHAL

-452 VRATRIKLDESTLGL
+452 VRGTRITLDESALGL
-467 SAKQRGPISIPDLS
+467 SAKQRSPVSIPDLS
-481 KAPNFPLKELT
+481 KAPSFSLKEIV

-507 QDEILGALVLQR
+507 QDDILGALVLQR
-519 RATGDFPA
+519 REVGDFPA
-527 STVGL
+527 STVDL

-539 SVLAMKNARLFR
+539 SVLAMKNAQLFR

-558 ELAIASAHKSQFV
+558 ELAIASEHKSQFV

-580 PLNAVLGYSELLTDG
+580 PLNAVLCYSELLADG
-595 LYGRIP
+595 LYGSIP
-601 QKALG
+601 QKGLD

-647 IVQSVVAATGSLA
+647 MVQSVVAATGSLA
-660 QAKGIEVKASVPDD
+660 QAKGIEVKTSVPND

-699 TDTGEVEVHVKAV
+699 TDTGEVEVRVQSV
-712 NGEFNFMVRD
+712 NGEFNIMVCD
-722 TGPGIAAED
+722 TGPGIAPKD
-731 QAKIFEQFQQVDN
+731 QATIFEQFQQIDN

-768 GHIDLDSTLG
+768 GRIDLNSTVG

-785 VVPVRVHQQRQ
+785 VVPVRVQQQR

>member
-1 MMSKIETKLS
+1 
-11 QLDSVPHKGLF
+11 
-22 RRRGIFSKFV
+22 
-32 VSFVGLVVLVLVVNG
+32 
-47 GLETWFMYRET
+47 MYRET

-71 ATANRID
+71 TTANRID

-92 RASSTTVEQR
+92 RASSTTIEQR
-102 RSDYALL
+102 RSDYAQL
-109 LQQVPAIDR
+109 LQQVPAIDS
-118 LIYLDGVGKEQLR
+118 LIYLDGAGKEQLR

-136 FVVASGVDYSDDP
+136 FVIASGVDYSDDP
-149 KFKETQDK
+149 KFKETQEK
-157 SVWLSPVHF
+157 PVWLSPVHF

-178 HSGRNAGS
+178 HSGRKAGS
-186 SVAEINLKFLSDF
+186 TVAEINLKFLSDF
-199 IDQRQTGTDID
+199 IDQGQTGADTD
-210 AYVVGPAGR
+210 AFVLGPEGR
-219 LLAHSNIG
+219 LLAHSDIG
-227 PNHLGADLSN
+227 PGHLGADLSN
-237 LPQVNSMIKP
+237 LPQVKSMIKP
-247 RAEPITLGQ
+247 RAEPVTLGQ
-256 DPDGHSVLTA
+256 DPDGHAVLTGSA
-266 AATIPR
+266 AIPR

-286 LEPVYGLLYRTGW
+286 LQPVYGLLYRTGW

-310 AGTLLAHQLVTP
+310 AGMLLAHHLVTP

-400 SSLDINAVLATIVTR
+400 SSLDINAVLATIVTQ
-415 AVELSHADAG
+415 AVKFSRADAG
-425 AIYSYDTSR
+425 AIYSYDASR
-434 DIFELAEAHAL
+434 GIFELAEAHAL
-445 DQSFQDK
+445 DQSFLDK
-452 VRATRIKLDESTLGL
+452 VRATRITLDESALGR
-467 SAKQRGPISIPDLS
+467 SAKQRAPISIPDIS
-481 KAPNFPLKELT
+481 KAPNFSLKEFV

-507 QDEILGALVLQR
+507 QDDILGALVLQR
-519 RATGDFPA
+519 RETGDFPA
-527 STVGL
+527 STVDL

-539 SVLAMKNARLFR
+539 SVLAMKNAQLFR

-558 ELAIASAHKSQFV
+558 ELAIASEHKSQFV

-580 PLNAVLGYSELLTDG
+580 PLNAVLGYSELLADG
-595 LYGRIP
+595 LYGSIP
-601 QKALG
+601 QKGLD
-606 VLERIQANGKHLLG
+606 VLERIQANGKHLLS

-647 IVQSVVAATGSLA
+647 IVQSVVASTGSLA
-660 QAKGIEVKASVPDD
+660 QAKGIEVKTSVPND

-699 TDTGEVEVHVKAV
+699 TDTGEVEVRVQAV
-712 NGEFNFMVRD
+712 NGEFNIMVCD
-722 TGPGIAAED
+722 TGPGIAPKD
-731 QAKIFEQFQQVDN
+731 QATIFEQFQQIDN

-768 GHIDLDSTLG
+768 GRIDLDSTLG

-785 VVPVRVHQQRQ
+785 VVPVRVQEQRQ
-796 PA
+796 LA

>member
-1 MMSKIETKLS
+1 MSTIETKLS
-11 QLDSVPHKGLF
+11 QLDSAPRKGLF

-32 VSFVGLVVLVLVVNG
+32 VSFVGLVVLVLLVNG
-47 GLETWFMYRET
+47 ALETWFMYSET

-71 ATANRID
+71 STANRID

-102 RSDYALL
+102 RSDYAQL
-109 LQQVPAIDR
+109 LQQVPAIDS
-118 LIYLDGVGKEQLR
+118 LIYLDGAGKEQLR
-131 LTRGQ
+131 LTRAQ
-136 FVVASGVDYSDDP
+136 FVIASGVDYSDDP
-149 KFKETQDK
+149 KFKETKDK
-157 SVWLSPVHF
+157 PVWLSPVHF

-186 SVAEINLKFLSDF
+186 TVAEINLKFLSDF
-199 IDQRQTGTDID
+199 VDQGQTGTDID
-210 AYVVGPAGR
+210 AYVLGPEGR
-219 LLAHSNIG
+219 LLAHSDIG
-227 PNHLGADLSN
+227 HNHLGAALAN
-237 LPQVNSMIKP
+237 LPQVKSLIKSP
-247 RAEPITLGQ
+247 AGPVTLGQ
-256 DPDGHSVLTA
+256 DPDGHAVLTGSA
-266 AATIPR
+266 AIPR

-286 LEPVYGLLYRTGW
+286 LQPVYGLLYRTGW
-299 LLALAIMLAVL
+299 LLAVAIMLAVL
-310 AGTLLAHQLVTP
+310 AGMLLARQLVTP

-400 SSLDINAVLATIVTR
+400 SSLDINAVLATIVTQ
-415 AVELSHADAG
+415 AVKFSRADAG
-425 AIYSYDTSR
+425 AIYSYDASR
-434 DIFELAEAHAL
+434 GIFELAEAHAL

-452 VRATRIKLDESTLGL
+452 VRGTRITLDESALGL
-467 SAKQRGPISIPDLS
+467 SAKQRSPVSIPDLS
-481 KAPNFPLKELT
+481 KAPSFSLKEIV

-507 QDEILGALVLQR
+507 QDDILGALVLQR
-519 RATGDFPA
+519 REVGDFPA
-527 STVGL
+527 STVDL

-539 SVLAMKNARLFR
+539 SVLAMKNAQLFR

-558 ELAIASAHKSQFV
+558 ELAIASEHKSQFV

-580 PLNAVLGYSELLTDG
+580 PLNAVLGYSELLADG
-595 LYGRIP
+595 LYGSIP
-601 QKALG
+601 QKGLD

-647 IVQSVVAATGSLA
+647 MVQSVVAATGSLA
-660 QAKGIEVKASVPDD
+660 QAKGIEVKTSVPND

-699 TDTGEVEVHVKAV
+699 TDTGEVEVRVQSV
-712 NGEFNFMVRD
+712 NGEFNIMVCD
-722 TGPGIAAED
+722 TGPGIAPKD
-731 QAKIFEQFQQVDN
+731 QATIFEQFQQIDN

-768 GHIDLDSTLG
+768 GRIDLNSTVG

-785 VVPVRVHQQRQ
+785 VVPVRVQQQR

>member
-1 MMSKIETKLS
+1 MMSTIEPKLS
-11 QLDSVPHKGLF
+11 QLDSAPHKGLF

-32 VSFVGLVVLVLVVNG
+32 VSFVGLVVLVLLVNG
-47 GLETWFMYRET
+47 ALETWFMYSET

-71 ATANRID
+71 TTANRID

-102 RSDYALL
+102 RSDYAQL
-109 LQQVPAIDR
+109 LQQVPAIDS
-118 LIYLDGVGKEQLR
+118 LIYLDGAGKEQLR
-131 LTRGQ
+131 LTRAQ
-136 FVVASGVDYSDDP
+136 FVIASGVDYSDDP

-157 SVWLSPVHF
+157 PVWLSPVHF

-186 SVAEINLKFLSDF
+186 TVAEINLKFLSDF
-199 IDQRQTGTDID
+199 VDQSQTGTDTD
-210 AYVVGPAGR
+210 AYVLGPEGR
-219 LLAHSNIG
+219 LLAHSDIG
-227 PNHLGADLSN
+227 HNHLGADLAN
-237 LPQVNSMIKP
+237 LPQVKSMIKSP
-247 RAEPITLGQ
+247 AEPVTLGQ
-256 DPDGHSVLTA
+256 DPDGQAVLTGSA
-266 AATIPR
+266 AIPR

-286 LEPVYGLLYRTGW
+286 LQPVYGLLYRTGW

-310 AGTLLAHQLVTP
+310 AGMLLARQLVTP

-400 SSLDINAVLATIVTR
+400 SSLDINAVLATIVTQ
-415 AVELSHADAG
+415 AVKFSRADAG
-425 AIYSYDTSR
+425 AIYSYDASR
-434 DIFELAEAHAL
+434 GIFELAEAHAL
-445 DQSFQDK
+445 DQSFLDK
-452 VRATRIKLDESTLGL
+452 VRGIRITLDESALGL

-481 KAPNFPLKELT
+481 KAPNFSLKEIV

-507 QDEILGALVLQR
+507 QDEILGALALQR
-519 RATGDFPA
+519 RETGDFPA
-527 STVGL
+527 STVDL

-558 ELAIASAHKSQFV
+558 ELAIASEHKSQFV

-580 PLNAVLGYSELLTDG
+580 PLNAVLGYSELLADG
-595 LYGRIP
+595 LYGNIP
-601 QKALG
+601 QKGLE
-606 VLERIQANGKHLLG
+606 VLERIQANGKHLLN

-660 QAKGIEVKASVPDD
+660 QAKGIEVKTSVPND

-699 TDTGEVEVHVKAV
+699 TDTGEVQVRVQAV
-712 NGEFNFMVRD
+712 NGEFNIMVCD
-722 TGPGIAAED
+722 TGPGIAPKD
-731 QAKIFEQFQQVDN
+731 QATIFEQFHQIDN

-768 GHIDLDSTLG
+768 GRIDLDSTLG

-785 VVPVRVHQQRQ
+785 VVPVRVQEQRQ
-796 PA
+796 LA

>member
-1 MMSKIETKLS
+1 MMSTIKLS
-11 QLDSVPHKGLF
+11 QLDSAPHKGLF

-32 VSFVGLVVLVLVVNG
+32 VSFVGLVVLVLLVNG
-47 GLETWFMYRET
+47 ALETWFMYSET

-71 ATANRID
+71 TTANRID

-102 RSDYALL
+102 RSDYAQL
-109 LQQVPAIDR
+109 LQQVPAIDS
-118 LIYLDGVGKEQLR
+118 LIYLDGAGKEQLR
-131 LTRGQ
+131 LTRAQ
-136 FVVASGVDYSDDP
+136 FVIASGVDYSDDP

-157 SVWLSPVHF
+157 PVWLSPVHF

-186 SVAEINLKFLSDF
+186 TVAEINLKFLSDF
-199 IDQRQTGTDID
+199 VDQSQTGTDID
-210 AYVVGPAGR
+210 AYVLGPEGR
-219 LLAHSNIG
+219 LLAHSDIG
-227 PNHLGADLSN
+227 HNHLGADLAN
-237 LPQVNSMIKP
+237 LPQVKSMIKSP
-247 RAEPITLGQ
+247 AEPVTLGQ
-256 DPDGHSVLTA
+256 DPDGQAVLTGSA
-266 AATIPR
+266 AIPR

-286 LEPVYGLLYRTGW
+286 LQPVYGLLYRIGW

-310 AGTLLAHQLVTP
+310 AGMLLARQLVTP

-400 SSLDINAVLATIVTR
+400 SSLDINAVLATIVTQ
-415 AVELSHADAG
+415 AVKFSRADAG
-425 AIYSYDTSR
+425 AIYSYDASR

-445 DQSFQDK
+445 DQSFLDK
-452 VRATRIKLDESTLGL
+452 VRGIRITLDESALGL

-481 KAPNFPLKELT
+481 KAPNFSLKEIV

-507 QDEILGALVLQR
+507 QDEILGALALQR
-519 RATGDFPA
+519 RETGDFPA
-527 STVGL
+527 STVDL

-558 ELAIASAHKSQFV
+558 ELAIASEHKSQFV

-580 PLNAVLGYSELLTDG
+580 PLNAVLGYSELLADG
-595 LYGRIP
+595 LYGNIP
-601 QKALG
+601 QKGLE
-606 VLERIQANGKHLLG
+606 VLERIQANGKHLLN

-660 QAKGIEVKASVPDD
+660 QAKGIEVKTSVPND

-699 TDTGEVEVHVKAV
+699 TDTGEVEVRVQAV
-712 NGEFNFMVRD
+712 NGEFNIMVCD
-722 TGPGIAAED
+722 TGPGIAPKD
-731 QAKIFEQFQQVDN
+731 QATIFEQFHQIDN

-768 GHIDLDSTLG
+768 GRIDLDSTLG

-785 VVPVRVHQQRQ
+785 VVPVRVQEQRQ
-796 PA
+796 IA